1 MPTPFFVDDF
11 SGKIDSLYRLVII
24 ASRRANQISKNEG
37 HGFVSGGRG
46 RKSTIT
52 ALEEV
57 LDDKLGF
64 FTGEEDDGYVE

>member
-24 ASRRANQISKNEG
+24 ASRRANQISKNES
-37 HGFVSGGRG
+37 HGFVGSNRG
-46 RKSTIT
+46 RKSTIS

-57 LDDKLGF
+57 LDSKLGF
-64 FTGEEDDGYVE
+64 FTGDDDDDILE